1 MIIALMVALLSVQP
15 AAQDAQQ
22 PLDLVPGARYDTRIP
37 APKQVVGHEFG
48 EEISTPAEIVT
59 YLKALAAA
67 APDRTRLVEYGKTWE
82 GRPLYVM
89 IIGSADRLSRLDAIK
104 RGLAQLADPRGV
116 SAADAEHLIN
126 DLPVVVWMMHAVH
139 GNEVSSSDAALA
151 EAYHLLAAQGDARV
165 ETILREALVLVDP
178 LQNPDGRARFVAS
191 NEQGRAAV
199 PNSEPASI
207 EHDEPWP
214 GGRPNHYLFDMNRDW
229 LALSQL
235 ETRARARLGL
245 QWHPHV
251 VVDLHEMGGNSTY
264 YFAPPAEPANP
275 YMTARQREWLQN
287 FGKENARRFD
297 SRGFA
302 YFAREVF
309 DAFYPGYGD
318 SWPMLQG
325 AIAMTFEQASARG
338 LTYRRDDDTVLTYRD
353 GVLHHFTAAL
363 QTMETAATNRAALLR
378 DYLEFRQS
386 AVAEG
391 EKAPAREYLVPP
403 GVDPVRADA
412 FGRKLVEHG
421 IDVRRLEEPVKVGTR
436 TLPVGT
442 LAIGAAQP
450 SFRLL
455 RNLMDPD
462 IRMDEKFIKEQERR
476 RQKRLDDQIYDV
488 TAWSLPLLYDVE
500 LVISPAPVTARGVPV
515 TAERGRL
522 STPLAPAKAA
532 YLLPWGSGTAGVVVE
547 ALQSGIK
554 MRTAGETFTI
564 GPRKFDVG
572 TVIVRVSDNPLDKL
586 AHLGDLVAR
595 HGVEVVALDSTWVD
609 EGMSLG
615 SNKVAVIKT
624 PRVLLVWDAP
634 ARSDSAGWARY
645 VLEQRF
651 HQPVTTVRASS
662 LRRIDMRRYD
672 VLVLPSGTYTSSISE
687 DDVRRLKDWISGGGV
702 LITLADASIWA
713 TGEKVGLLATKT
725 EMRDGRPSG
734 ADNKDEKKPAADDK
748 DEKKPAAD
756 AKKPF
761 DYEQA
766 ILPDKEPPESVPGAL
781 LRVLLDREHWLAAGL
796 DDEIQSVVEGT
807 RVFTPIKLDRGRNV
821 GIYAKK
827 DRLVAGGYTW
837 QNSQDLLPQKAFLID
852 QPMGRGHVI
861 AFAED
866 PNFRA
871 VAEAT
876 ELLFINAVVLGT
888 SR

>member
-67 APDRTRLVEYGKTWE
+67 VPDRTRLVEYGKTWE

-116 SAADAEHLIN
+116 SAADAERLIN

-245 QWHPHV
+245 EWHPQV

-275 YMTARQREWLQN
+275 YITARQREWLQN

-338 LTYRRDDDTVLTYRD
+338 LAYRRDDDTVLTYRD

-378 DYLEFRQS
+378 DYFEFRRS
-386 AVAEG
+386 AVAERS
-391 EKAPAREYLVPP
+391 KATARE
-403 GVDPVRADA
+403 
-412 FGRKLVEHG
+412 
-421 IDVRRLEEPVKVGTR
+421 
-436 TLPVGT
+436 
-442 LAIGAAQP
+442 
-450 SFRLL
+450 
-455 RNLMDPD
+455 
-462 IRMDEKFIKEQERR
+462 
-476 RQKRLDDQIYDV
+476 
-488 TAWSLPLLYDVE
+488 
-500 LVISPAPVTARGVPV
+500 
-515 TAERGRL
+515 
-522 STPLAPAKAA
+522 
-532 YLLPWGSGTAGVVVE
+532 
-547 ALQSGIK
+547 
-554 MRTAGETFTI
+554 
-564 GPRKFDVG
+564 
-572 TVIVRVSDNPLDKL
+572 
-586 AHLGDLVAR
+586 
-595 HGVEVVALDSTWVD
+595 
-609 EGMSLG
+609 
-615 SNKVAVIKT
+615 
-624 PRVLLVWDAP
+624 
-634 ARSDSAGWARY
+634 
-645 VLEQRF
+645 
-651 HQPVTTVRASS
+651 
-662 LRRIDMRRYD
+662 
-672 VLVLPSGTYTSSISE
+672 
-687 DDVRRLKDWISGGGV
+687 
-702 LITLADASIWA
+702 
-713 TGEKVGLLATKT
+713 
-725 EMRDGRPSG
+725 
-734 ADNKDEKKPAADDK
+734 
-748 DEKKPAAD
+748 
-756 AKKPF
+756 
-761 DYEQA
+761 
-766 ILPDKEPPESVPGAL
+766 
-781 LRVLLDREHWLAAGL
+781 
-796 DDEIQSVVEGT
+796 
-807 RVFTPIKLDRGRNV
+807 
-821 GIYAKK
+821 
-827 DRLVAGGYTW
+827 
-837 QNSQDLLPQKAFLID
+837 
-852 QPMGRGHVI
+852 
-861 AFAED
+861 
-866 PNFRA
+866 
-871 VAEAT
+871 
-876 ELLFINAVVLGT
+876 
-888 SR
+888 

>member
-1 MIIALMVALLSVQP
+1 MIIALLTALLSVQP
-15 AAQDAQQ
+15 APQIPQA
-22 PLDLVPGARYDTRIP
+22 PLELVPGARYDTHVP
-37 APKQVVGHEFG
+37 TLKQVLGHDLG
-48 EEISTPAEIVT
+48 EDISTPDEIAT
-59 YLKALAAA
+59 YLKALHAA
-67 APDRTRLVEYGKTWE
+67 APDRTRLIQYGTSWE

-89 IIGSADRLSRLDAIK
+89 VVGSADRLSRLDAVK
-104 RGLAQLADPRGV
+104 AGLRQLADPRGL
-116 SAADAEHLIN
+116 SAADGARLIN

-151 EAYHLLAAQGDARV
+151 EAYYLLAAQGDARV
-165 ETILREALVLVDP
+165 ETMLRDAVVLVDP

-191 NEQGRAAV
+191 NQQGRSAL
-199 PNSEPASI
+199 PDSEPSSI

-229 LALSQL
+229 LALSQV

-245 QWHPHV
+245 EWHPQV
-251 VVDLHEMGGNSTY
+251 AVDLHEMGGNSTY

-275 YMTARQREWLQN
+275 YITARQREWLQS

-297 SRGFA
+297 ARGFA

-318 SWPMLQG
+318 SWPMFQG
-325 AIAMTFEQASARG
+325 AIAMTFEQASPRG
-338 LTYRRDDDTVLTYRD
+338 LAYRRDDDTVLTYREA
-353 GVLHHFTAAL
+353 VLHHFTAAL
-363 QTMETAATNRAALLR
+363 QTIETAATNRAALLR
-378 DYLEFRQS
+378 DYLEFRRT

-391 EKAPAREYLVPP
+391 EKASTREYLVPP
-403 GVDPVRADA
+403 GVDPERAAA

-421 IDVRRLEEPVKVGTR
+421 IDVRRLEEPVKVGAR
-436 TLPVGT
+436 DLPVGT
-442 LAIGAAQP
+442 LAIAAAQP
-450 SFRLL
+450 AFRLL

-462 IRMDEKFIKEQERR
+462 IRMDEKFLKEQERR
-476 RQKRLDDQIYDV
+476 RQKRLGDQIYDV

-500 LVISPAPVTARGVPV
+500 VVTSSAPVTGRATVITADPV
-515 TAERGRL
+515 RPSAPL
-522 STPLAPAKAA
+522 TPATAA
-532 YLLPWGSGTAGVVVE
+532 YLMPWGSGTAAVVVE

-554 MRTAGETFTI
+554 LRTAGEAFTI
-564 GPRKFDVG
+564 GPRKYDVG
-572 TVIVRVSDNPLDKL
+572 TVIVRVPDNSPGQL
-586 AHLGDLVAR
+586 ARLGDIVAR
-595 HGVEVVALDSTWVD
+595 HGVEVVPLDSTWVD
-609 EGMSLG
+609 DGMSLG
-615 SNKVAVIKT
+615 SNDAAVIKT
-624 PRVLLVWDAP
+624 PKVLLVWDSP
-634 ARSDSAGWARY
+634 ARSDSAGWARF

-662 LRRIDMRRYD
+662 LRRIDLPRYN
-672 VLVLPSGTYTSSISE
+672 VLVLPSGTYTSTFSE
-687 DDVRRLKDWISGGGV
+687 DELRRLKDWISGGGV
-702 LITLADASIWA
+702 LITIAEASRWA

-725 EMRDGRPSG
+725 EMRDGRPAG
-734 ADNKDEKKPAADDK
+734 VDEKDD
-748 DEKKPAAD
+748 KKPAAD

-766 ILPDKEPPESVPGAL
+766 IQPEKESPESVPGAL
-781 LRVLLDREHWLAAGL
+781 LRVALDREHWLAAGL
-796 DDEIQSVVEGT
+796 DDEIQSVVEGA

-821 GIYAKK
+821 GTYAKK
-827 DRLVAGGYTW
+827 DRLVAGGYAW

-876 ELLFINAVVLGT
+876 ELLFINAVVLGPG
-888 SR
+888 R